1 MAHIILN
8 KIKYYFFLF
17 ILIFFSCYNIFSNS
31 FKDLSNAFY
40 KWYIER
46 NPNTFNIID
55 PYIIYEKNMYGESD
69 YIEQS
74 ILDLKRFKLELL
86 QISKKKLNLQDKLKY
101 NSIIRTIDE
110 MLYNNMELKNFYWD
124 VSYYSNI
131 SYNHFSNLLFNKDI
145 TDEQKSI
152 YISETLELIPKYFNR
167 IKKYI
172 NKSTE
177 LSLKESNNDI
187 NKILH
192 LIDSIHLYVNTDDYT
207 YELIEKKSKKSKKRL
222 VEYLE
227 HIKTIKIDNN
237 ILSDEYRFNNSYK
250 NKLYEIQKD
259 FGDMQL
265 IETVRHNIKN
275 LQNKIFSLSL
285 DIYLRDNDEPIW
297 TDREDTL
304 DVIIKVVK
312 NMNKSNNR
320 IKDFDSN
327 IIRFEEYKN
336 EVLEFIDKKQIIDID
351 NFNISYFDNKN
362 IFHDINNDIEL
373 FHYIKNQQIN
383 IFYDNRTSNNTEVNS
398 LLIENIIPMRILNL
412 QQKPIIYK
420 DSNLLYTWGKILSRI
435 MIDNGFDQIDSNY
448 ELHYNLN
455 LLNDLVMILI
465 EYEYYIE
472 NISMNEA
479 VAKIT
484 QNSFINIE
492 YAKILWNKIISSNT
506 FLINKYTNWQYLNY
520 LYDYNCIINKKL
532 SSSDFVKKMFKNGFI
547 AIENYQDL
555 LNY

>member
-1 MAHIILN
+1 
-8 KIKYYFFLF
+8 
-17 ILIFFSCYNIFSNS
+17 
-31 FKDLSNAFY
+31 
-40 KWYIER
+40 
-46 NPNTFNIID
+46 
-55 PYIIYEKNMYGESD
+55 
-69 YIEQS
+69 
-74 ILDLKRFKLELL
+74 
-86 QISKKKLNLQDKLKY
+86 
-101 NSIIRTIDE
+101 
-110 MLYNNMELKNFYWD
+110 
-124 VSYYSNI
+124 
-131 SYNHFSNLLFNKDI
+131 
-145 TDEQKSI
+145 
-152 YISETLELIPKYFNR
+152 
-167 IKKYI
+167 
-172 NKSTE
+172 
-177 LSLKESNNDI
+177 
-187 NKILH
+187 
-192 LIDSIHLYVNTDDYT
+192 
-207 YELIEKKSKKSKKRL
+207 

-520 LYDYNCIINKKL
+520 LYDYNCIINKK
-532 SSSDFVKKMFKNGFI
+532 
-547 AIENYQDL
+547 
-555 LNY
+555 